1 MRLEPGEQVIVSA
14 RPHAGP
20 LAGPVLLAVLSCAT
34 GGFALGYLG
43 RDSVP
48 ASLAE
53 WTPVL
58 APAVAILVLLILL
71 RFCVPAVLR
80 WNAARYVLTNRR
92 MIHRRGVLRR
102 REHDLPLASIY
113 QLEAR
118 QGILQRMQRAGTL
131 RVDLGRGRVID
142 YPSVP
147 EVHRFKSIVLATIE
161 ELPMTVMFDGVDIEG
176 SAVYDDEWSSDE

>member
-1 MRLEPGEQVIVSA
+1 MRLEPGEQVIVAA

-20 LAGPVLLAVLSCAT
+20 LAGPVLLAVLTCAL

-43 RDSVP
+43 RDTIP
-48 ASLAE
+48 AELAE
-53 WTPVL
+53 WAPVL
-58 APAVAILVLLILL
+58 GPAVVLVVLLVLL
-71 RFCVPAVLR
+71 RFCLPPVLR
-80 WNAARYVLTNRR
+80 WNGTRYVLTNRR

-118 QGILQRMQRAGTL
+118 QGIAERMQRSGTL
-131 RVDLGRGRVID
+131 RIDLGRDRIID

-161 ELPMTVMFDGVDIEG
+161 DLPMTVMFDGVDIEG
-176 SAVYDDEWSSDE
+176 STGYDDEWSTDE

>member
-1 MRLEPGEQVIVSA
+1 MRLEPGEQVIVAA

-20 LAGPVLLAVLSCAT
+20 LLGPVLLAAAACSA

-43 RDSVP
+43 RDSLPEAV
-48 ASLAE
+48 ADWAF
-53 WTPVL
+53 VL
-58 APAVAILVLLILL
+58 APAVVVLTLLLLV
-71 RFCVPAVLR
+71 RFCLPPVLR
-80 WNAARYVLTNRR
+80 WNATRYVLTNRR
-92 MIHRRGVLRR
+92 LIQRRGVLRR

-113 QLEAR
+113 QLETR

-131 RVDLGRGRVID
+131 RIDLGRGRVID

-161 ELPMTVMFDGVDIEG
+161 QLPLTVMFDGVDIEASTG
-176 SAVYDDEWSSDE
+176 YDDDWSGHE

>member
-20 LAGPVLLAVLSCAT
+20 LAGPVLLAVVACAA
-34 GGFALGYLG
+34 GGFVLGYLG
-43 RDSVP
+43 RDSAP
-48 ASLAE
+48 SELLDWA
-53 WTPVL
+53 PVL
-58 APAVAILVLLILL
+58 GPAVVLLVFLVLL
-71 RFCVPAVLR
+71 RFSVPAVLR
-80 WNAARYVLTNRR
+80 WNTTRYVLTNRR

-102 REHDLPLASIY
+102 REHDLPLASVY

-161 ELPMTVMFDGVDIEG
+161 DLPMTVMFDGVDIEG
-176 SAVYDDEWSSDE
+176 SAVYEDEWSTDE

>member
-20 LAGPVLLAVLSCAT
+20 LAGPVLLAVLSCAA
-34 GGFALGYLG
+34 GGIALGYLG

-71 RFCVPAVLR
+71 RFC
-80 WNAARYVLTNRR
+80 VLTNRR

>member
-1 MRLEPGEQVIVSA
+1 MRLEPGEQVIVAA

-20 LAGPVLLAVLSCAT
+20 LLGPILLAAAAGAA

-43 RDSVP
+43 RDTLP
-48 ASLAE
+48 AAVAD
-53 WTPVL
+53 WTFVL
-58 APAVAILVLLILL
+58 GPAVVLLTVLL
-71 RFCVPAVLR
+71 LARFCVPPVLR
-80 WNAARYVLTNRR
+80 WNATRYVLTSRR
-92 MIHRRGVLRR
+92 LIQRRGILRR

-131 RVDLGRGRVID
+131 RIDLGRGRVID

-147 EVHRFKSIVLATIE
+147 EVHKFKSIVLATIE
-161 ELPMTVMFDGVDIEG
+161 QLPMTAMFDGVDIEG
-176 SAVYDDEWSSDE
+176 STGYDDDWSGYE

>member
-20 LAGPVLLAVLSCAT
+20 LVKQVLLAVLACAA
-34 GGFALGYLG
+34 GGFALGFLG
-43 RDSVP
+43 RDTVP
-48 ASLAE
+48 AALAD

-58 APAVAILVLLILL
+58 APAVAVLVVLVLV
-71 RFCVPAVLR
+71 RFCLPAVLR

-92 MIHRRGVLRR
+92 LIQRRGVLRR
-102 REHDLPLASIY
+102 QEHDLPLASVY

-118 QGILQRMQRAGTL
+118 QGILQRMQRSGTL
-131 RVDLGRGRVID
+131 RIDLGRGRVID
-142 YPSVP
+142 YPAVP

-161 ELPMTVMFDGVDIEG
+161 DLPMTVMFDGVDIEG
-176 SAVYDDEWSSDE
+176 STGYDEWSGNE

>member
-1 MRLEPGEQVIVSA
+1 MRLEPGEQVVVAA

-20 LAGPVLLAVLSCAT
+20 LAGPVLLAAVSCAL

-43 RDSVP
+43 RDTVP
-48 ASLAE
+48 AALAD
-53 WTPVL
+53 WAPVL
-58 APAVAILVLLILL
+58 APAVVVLVLLVLF
-71 RFCVPAVLR
+71 RFCLPAVLR
-80 WNAARYVLTNRR
+80 WNATRYVLTNRR
-92 MIHRRGVLRR
+92 MIRRSGVLRR

-118 QGILQRMQRAGTL
+118 QGIAQRMQRAGTL
-131 RVDLGRGRVID
+131 RIDLGRGRVID

-161 ELPMTVMFDGVDIEG
+161 DLPMTVMFDGVDIEG
-176 SAVYDDEWSSDE
+176 SAGYDDEWSTDE